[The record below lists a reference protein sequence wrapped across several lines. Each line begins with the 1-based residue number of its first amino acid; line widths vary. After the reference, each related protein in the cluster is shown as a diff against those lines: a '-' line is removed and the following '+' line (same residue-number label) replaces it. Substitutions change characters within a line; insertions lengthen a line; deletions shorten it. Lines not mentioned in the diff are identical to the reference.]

1 MPPSLS
7 STVTIILPHRE
18 RFDPASAGAVAMVVQ
33 RLAAGESRYRS
44 LVVGP
49 PHGGA
54 GFPGIDFLPVALP
67 RWLPGTPTL
76 RYAARLAAVL
86 ARRPPGLIEVHNKP
100 DVALWLARLLGRPV
114 TLFLH
119 NDPRE
124 MRGARSPAARTR
136 LLRRLARVV
145 TVSDYL
151 RGCLLE
157 RVSVPPGQGPVVI
170 HNALDLRQ
178 LPACVPPHGREK
190 LILFAGRVVPDKAP
204 DLFIAACAQ
213 ALPRLPGWRAAM
225 IGADGFA
232 AGQPD
237 SRFIAGLR
245 PLAAAA
251 GVTLLGHRPHAQV
264 LEAMARAAIVVV
276 PSRWNE
282 PFGLTALEA
291 IACGA
296 ALVTSGRGGLAE
308 VAGDA
313 ARCVDPSDTAAFAA
327 ALEALATDPALRG
340 RLSAA
345 GLDRAQRLF
354 ALPHALAKL
363 DAMRDEILR
372 SGGNAGNGSYA
383 TL

>member
-1 MPPSLS
+1 M
-7 STVTIILPHRE
+7 TIILPHRE

-33 RLAAGESRYRS
+33 RLAAGQSRYRP
-44 LVVGP
+44 LGGGP

-54 GFPGIDFLPVALP
+54 GFSGIDFLPVALP
-67 RWLPGTPTL
+67 RAPGTPTL
-76 RYAARLAAVL
+76 RYAARLATVL
-86 ARRPPGLIEVHNKP
+86 ARQPPGLIEVHNKP
-100 DVALWLARLLGRPV
+100 DVALWLARLLRRPV

-124 MRGARSPAARTR
+124 MRGARSAAVRLR

-151 RGCLLE
+151 CGCLLDG
-157 RVSVPPGQGPVVI
+157 VAAPPRRAPVVI
-170 HNALDLRQ
+170 HNALDLLL
-178 LPACVPPHGREK
+178 LPPAMPPHRRER

-213 ALPRLPGWRAAM
+213 ALPALPGWRAAI
-225 IGADGFA
+225 IGADGFGA
-232 AGQPD
+232 EQPD
-237 SRFIAGLR
+237 SRFIASLR

-251 GVTLLGHRPHAQV
+251 GVTLVGHQPHGEV
-264 LEAMARAAIVVV
+264 LAAMARAAIVAV

-313 ARCVDPSDTAAFAA
+313 ARYVDPADTNAFAA
-327 ALEALATDPALRG
+327 ALQALANDEALRS
-340 RLSAA
+340 RLAAA
-345 GLDRAQRLF
+345 GLERARQHF
-354 ALPHALAKL
+354 ALPQATAKL
-363 DAMRDEILR
+363 DALRDAILAQ
-372 SGGNAGNGSYA
+372 G
-383 TL
+383 

>member
-1 MPPSLS
+1 M
-7 STVTIILPHRE
+7 
-18 RFDPASAGAVAMVVQ
+18 
-33 RLAAGESRYRS
+33 
-44 LVVGP
+44 VGP

-54 GFPGIDFLPVALP
+54 GFPGIEFLPVALP
-67 RWLPGTPTL
+67 PFLPGTPTL
-76 RYAARLAAVL
+76 RYAARLATVL
-86 ARRPPGLIEVHNKP
+86 ARRPAGLIEVHNKP
-100 DVALWLARLLGRPV
+100 DVALWLARLLRQPV

-124 MRGARSPAARTR
+124 MRGARSASARAR

-157 RVSVPPGQGPVVI
+157 GVTPPPGRAPQVI
-170 HNALDLRQ
+170 HNALDLSI
-178 LPACVPPHGREK
+178 LPPALAAAERER

-213 ALPRLPGWRAAM
+213 ALPCLPGWRAEVV
-225 IGADGFA
+225 GAAGFA

-237 SRFIAGLR
+237 SGFIAGLR

-251 GVTLLGHRPHAQV
+251 RVTLRGHLPHRQV
-264 LEAMARAAIVVV
+264 LEAMTRAAIVVV

-291 IACGA
+291 MACGA
-296 ALVTSGRGGLAE
+296 ALITSGRGGLAE

-313 ARCVDPSDTAAFAA
+313 ALQVGLDGGSIAEALLRLAADPSLRSTLAATGRDRARRLFGLPAAIARLDCLRDSVLAA
-327 ALEALATDPALRG
+327 ADG
-340 RLSAA
+340 R
-345 GLDRAQRLF
+345 
-354 ALPHALAKL
+354 
-363 DAMRDEILR
+363 
-372 SGGNAGNGSYA
+372 NGSYA